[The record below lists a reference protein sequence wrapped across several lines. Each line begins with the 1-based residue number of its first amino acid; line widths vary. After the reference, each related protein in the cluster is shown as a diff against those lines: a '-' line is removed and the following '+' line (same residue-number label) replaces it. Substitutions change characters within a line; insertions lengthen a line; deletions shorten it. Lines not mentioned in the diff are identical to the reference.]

1 MQENFENEV
10 ETLSLPEEQKSPKK
24 HKWQK
29 RVGVGVAIFFAVII
43 LLLGA
48 ATATVFH
55 YINKM
60 NLVKEPSYTEPFEGP
75 DEDVDPNLQNSPDDE
90 INKVES
96 EVNNNAGSDKEV
108 MYSDKVINVLLI
120 GTDGRTAS
128 ERGRSDSMILIS
140 VNKVTGKFF
149 MTSFLRDAYV
159 DIPGVANN
167 NRLNAAY
174 SFGGA
179 NLLLETIELNYKIKI
194 DKYVQVNF
202 ESFQDIIDY
211 LGGVKITVTNGEAGE
226 ISGISTGGTYNLT
239 GAQALQYARIRHVG
253 NGDFGRAQR
262 QRKVLSVILDEC
274 KKLSLSELTSLL
286 DALLPNLTTN
296 MSSTEIFG
304 HVLASPTYFKY
315 DMSQQQVPQNDTIK
329 QVTIRHMAVFRVD
342 FEKNIQYIKETIYE
356 GIY

>member
-1 MQENFENEV
+1 MQDKFETEV
-10 ETLSLPEEQKSPKK
+10 ETVSLPEEQKSPKK
-24 HKWQK
+24 RKWVK
-29 RVGVGVAIFFAVII
+29 RLTVGIAIFLGVVVLI
-43 LLLGA
+43 LGIG
-48 ATATVFH
+48 TATIFH

-60 NLVKEPSYTEPFEGP
+60 NLVTEPSYSEIIEGP
-75 DEDVDPNLQNSPDDE
+75 DEEVDPNIENSPQQE
-90 INKVES
+90 INNAEDN
-96 EVNNNAGSDKEV
+96 VNNNSENEQEI

-140 VNKVTGKFF
+140 VNKVTGKFY

-179 NLLLETIELNYKIKI
+179 NLLLETIELNYKIRI
-194 DKYVQVNF
+194 DKYVQVDF
-202 ESFQDIIDY
+202 ESFTEIIDY
-211 LGGVKITVTNGEAGE
+211 LGGIELTVTNGEAGE
-226 ISGISTGGTYNLT
+226 IYGISTGGTYKLT

-262 QRKVLSVILDEC
+262 QRRVLSIILDQC
-274 KKLSLSELTSLL
+274 KALSISELTSLL

-296 MSSTEIFG
+296 MSSTEIFR
-304 HVLASPTYFKY
+304 HVLASPTYFSY
-315 DMSQQQVPQNDTIK
+315 PLTQQQVPKTDTIK
-329 QVTIRHMAVFRVD
+329 HVTIRHMAVFSVN
-342 FEKNIQYIKETIYE
+342 FEENIQYIKDTIYE